1 MFKYSILLVAFIL
14 SLPVFAQED
23 MLSDEYYLW
32 TETTRTELAEGVV
45 YSHCS
50 WVNVPRSMHVLENGE
65 RNMAIRIAGALPCSR
80 PGVGAVRQK
89 WGKKLFELHIG
100 EKKAIES

>member
-50 WVNVPRSMHVLENGE
+50 WEDM
-65 RNMAIRIAGALPCSR
+65 
-80 PGVGAVRQK
+80 K
-89 WGKKLFELHIG
+89 
-100 EKKAIES
+100 